1 MKYVGIGT
9 RVLNFIIDTLL
20 VFAISLLCYRARQF
34 YVYYYQVT
42 PWPFYY
48 FFWLILVVYYF
59 VFESIF
65 GRTPAKRL
73 TMSKVVSVDGSRPA
87 IWQVLVRSVLR
98 ITLIFDCLFI
108 PFTDRTLHD
117 FASKTGVVE
126 I

>member
-20 VFAISLLCYRARQF
+20 VFAISLLCNRARQF
-34 YVYYYQVT
+34 YVYYYQAT

-48 FFWLILVVYYF
+48 FFWLIMVVYYF
-59 VFESIF
+59 IFESFF
-65 GRTPAKRL
+65 GRTPGKWL
-73 TMSKVVSVDGSRPA
+73 TMSKVVNDKGSRPA
-87 IWQVLVRSVLR
+87 IWQVFVRSILR
-98 ITLIFDCLFI
+98 VTLIIDCLFI